1 MTTDKDTTA
10 VQNPSRNETPQ
21 TVYVP
26 PVDIREDGE
35 SLTLLADLPGTEQH
49 EVDLS
54 MENGVL
60 TIDAKPTMQAPEGYT
75 LAGQEWDYGTFH
87 RRFQISDAVQVDKIT
102 ATVRNGTLKVTIPKR
117 EEVRT
122 RKIEIGK

>member
-1 MTTDKDTTA
+1 MTA
-10 VQNPSRNETPQ
+10 ENQALQRQPSAAPQQ

-26 PVDIREDGE
+26 DVDILEDGE
-35 SLTLLADLPGTEQH
+35 RITLLANLPGTAQE

-54 MENGVL
+54 VENGIL
-60 TIDAKPTMQAPEGYT
+60 TIDAKPTLQAPDGYS

-87 RRFQISDAVQVDKIT
+87 RTFQLSEAVQVDKIS
-102 ATVRNGTLKVTIPKR
+102 ATVKHGVLTVKIPKR
-117 EEVRT
+117 DEVKT